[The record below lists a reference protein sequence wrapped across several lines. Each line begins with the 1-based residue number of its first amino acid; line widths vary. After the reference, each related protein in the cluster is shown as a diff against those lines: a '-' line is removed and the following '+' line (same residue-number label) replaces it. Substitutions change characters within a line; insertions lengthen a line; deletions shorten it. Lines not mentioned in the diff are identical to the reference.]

1 MSTTY
6 ALRIREIRQKY
17 KLTQTEFALEIGTTK
32 NQLSKY
38 ETGFQEI
45 PTKIIIAVCEKFNV
59 SANWL
64 LGIDREENTTAEM
77 AKYVQMRNAFYRAV
91 KALEKEE
98 IADDERQKI
107 IEQLQSLI
115 DQLK

>member
-64 LGIDREENTTAEM
+64 LGIDREDTAAEV
-77 AKYVQMRNAFYRAV
+77 AKYNQIRNEVYRTV
-91 KALEKEE
+91 KAIDKANLSKEE
-98 IADDERQKI
+98 KAVI
-107 IEQLQSLI
+107 INQLQKLV
-115 DQLK
+115 DNL